1 MAVLVIADH
10 DNAHV
15 RGHHQQDRH
24 RGPGALR
31 RRRRAGR
38 RQGRATPPPP
48 QAAKIDGVRKV
59 LIAESDALDEGIA
72 EAVPGAGRAADGELR
87 RGADAGDRRSGKN
100 FAPRIAAAL
109 DVAQISEI
117 IEVVD
122 ASTPSCGRS
131 TPATRWRRCRRS
143 DAKKVITVRA
153 TALQGRP
160 AKAARRRSRR
170 SPRRRGAAKTHF
182 VGQEV
187 VKSDRPELAARQ
199 DRRLRRP
206 RHGLGRGVPAG
217 DRAAGRQA
225 GRRGGRQPRGRRRRL
240 RAQRL
245 PGRPDRQ
252 GGRAASST
260 SPSASPAPS
269 STWPA

>member
-15 RGHHQQDRH
+15 QATT
-24 RGPGALR
+24 PTR
-31 RRRRAGR
+31 RSPPRWRSPATSTCWSPARASTR
-38 RQGRATPPPP
+38 PPP

-59 LIAESDALDEGIA
+59 LRGRERRAGRGHRRGL
-72 EAVPGAGRAADGELR
+72 PGARRAADGELR
-87 RGADAGDRRSGKN
+87 RGADAGDLAGQE
-100 FAPRIAAAL
+100 L
-109 DVAQISEI
+109 
-117 IEVVD
+117 
-122 ASTPSCGRS
+122 
-131 TPATRWRRCRRS
+131 
-143 DAKKVITVRA
+143 
-153 TALQGRP
+153 RP
-160 AKAARRRSRR
+160 AHRRQARRRADLRDHRGGRRLDLRAADLRRQRAGDGEVLGRQEGDHRPRHRSSRPRARAARPRSRR
-170 SPRRRGAAKTHF
+170 SPRRRAPPHTRF
-182 VGQEV
+182 VARSGQV
-187 VKSDRPELAARQ
+187 RPARAGRRQ

-225 GRRGGRQPRGRRRRL
+225 RRRGGRQPRRGRRRL
-240 RAQRL
+240 RAERL

-260 SPSASPAPS
+260 SRSASPAPS